1 VQKCAEQ
8 SCGMRWCVTSDQRT
22 VRCEDRYRLA
32 LAVGFRG
39 SAARH
44 SRAGASIKRPRCCSG
59 RRIRTIRFLVCRG
72 SYALTTRVAFMV
84 AFEAPCFLSTPSQIF
99 ELCPR

>member
-1 VQKCAEQ
+1 MQKCAEQ
-8 SCGMRWCVTSDQRT
+8 SCGMRWCVTSAQRT

-59 RRIRTIRFLVCRG
+59 RRIRTIRFSVCRG